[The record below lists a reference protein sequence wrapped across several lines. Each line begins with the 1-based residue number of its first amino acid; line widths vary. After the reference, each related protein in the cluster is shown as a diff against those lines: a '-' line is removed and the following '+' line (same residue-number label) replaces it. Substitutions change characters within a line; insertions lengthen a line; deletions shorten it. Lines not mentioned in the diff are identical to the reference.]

1 MKFLI
6 AAVVAIAGIFFVV
19 DQGSAFI
26 SDIRS
31 QISGLSGQV
40 TDLLPGGDAR
50 ELGIAEGEKLLNN
63 SSYLDEMNIAL
74 LPGASDLIASI
85 KSGAIT
91 QERITQLAELYFPV
105 AALQAGILDISA
117 ENRAEFV
124 KGVIEGYFP
133 Q

>member
-1 MKFLI
+1 MKILI
-6 AAVVAIAGIFFVV
+6 AAVAAIAGLIFVV
-19 DQGSAFI
+19 NQGSAFI

-31 QISGLSGQV
+31 QISGLPSQV

-50 ELGIAEGEKLLNN
+50 ELGVAEGEKLLNN

-74 LPGASDLIASI
+74 LPGASELIASI
-85 KSGAIT
+85 KNGQIT